1 MAIILLGVTSLASSA
16 FAGGGD
22 VFTLDENDGAMMN
35 TFRDIT
41 ALPTLPPGAINPA
54 TGSPFT
60 TTEELGGLTT
70 ARMAGGFGIPAMNA
84 LSTLAIGGTAIY
96 TAYELGDYF
105 RSKIV
110 GDKAAT
116 VSPTYT
122 PVWKSYGNGAVGDNG
137 SSTGFFTT
145 SASWSL
151 GNFGG
156 WGASPG
162 GGVGSGFGVCPQ
174 GCWVLYGRIG
184 TVPQIFC
191 ADGII
196 TANCTGGGG
205 TTATTNDPAS
215 NATVASIISNNP
227 TLTNVSYNTTAGST
241 DCKTIGACM
250 LVWRTFDQQRRVV
263 SQESCNVTCFNAANI
278 NHPAFVPSA
287 TNGGN
292 AANLQNAEQQCGG
305 FLGTTVGNPD
315 QEACRA
321 ALNYEVN
328 PACTSGCTG
337 TSTPTV
343 TIPGTVSVSPFA
355 AFNLPA
361 PSLDESYS
369 DYLEEL
375 RAKGWIGTVTIN
387 DEDTSLWGS
396 TVAGRGVPD
405 GTLVG
410 AQVGVT
416 SPVYQYEPLTGDQN
430 SPHWPDNAPEV
441 ETPTDTI
448 TLIKTPTGTFDP
460 SAPTPTELNCDTCA
474 IDWTPLYA
482 LSVGTKFPFG
492 IPAWIEG
499 FFGGLSFSDT
509 CTQSLDLNNS
519 NPSGSP
525 TINVPFCSAAWEST
539 YRPIVFPILEALL
552 TLAAVIFMAT
562 KILGYGGQGE

>member
-1 MAIILLGVTSLASSA
+1 
-16 FAGGGD
+16 
-22 VFTLDENDGAMMN
+22 
-35 TFRDIT
+35 
-41 ALPTLPPGAINPA
+41 
-54 TGSPFT
+54 
-60 TTEELGGLTT
+60 
-70 ARMAGGFGIPAMNA
+70 
-84 LSTLAIGGTAIY
+84 
-96 TAYELGDYF
+96 
-105 RSKIV
+105 
-110 GDKAAT
+110 
-116 VSPTYT
+116 
-122 PVWKSYGNGAVGDNG
+122 
-137 SSTGFFTT
+137 
-145 SASWSL
+145 
-151 GNFGG
+151 
-156 WGASPG
+156 
-162 GGVGSGFGVCPQ
+162 
-174 GCWVLYGRIG
+174 
-184 TVPQIFC
+184 
-191 ADGII
+191 
-196 TANCTGGGG
+196 
-205 TTATTNDPAS
+205 
-215 NATVASIISNNP
+215 
-227 TLTNVSYNTTAGST
+227 
-241 DCKTIGACM
+241 
-250 LVWRTFDQQRRVV
+250 
-263 SQESCNVTCFNAANI
+263 
-278 NHPAFVPSA
+278 
-287 TNGGN
+287 
-292 AANLQNAEQQCGG
+292 
-305 FLGTTVGNPD
+305 
-315 QEACRA
+315 
-321 ALNYEVN
+321 
-328 PACTSGCTG
+328 
-337 TSTPTV
+337 V

-375 RAKGWIGTVTIN
+375 RAKGWVGTVTIN